1 MDGMDEVNKDALR
14 RLKVIAGHLNK
25 IVEMVENDRYCIDIL
40 QQSLAVKN
48 ALKAV
53 DQLILERH
61 LKRCVADAVKGTPD
75 QKEKSIKE
83 VLEIFQ
89 KARKG

>member
-1 MDGMDEVNKDALR
+1 MDETSKIALR
-14 RLKVIAGHLNK
+14 RLKVIAGHLKK
-25 IVEMVENDRYCIDIL
+25 IIEMVENDRYCIDIL
-40 QQSLAVKN
+40 QQTLAVKN

-53 DQLILERH
+53 DDIILERH
-61 LKRCVADAVKGTPD
+61 LKRCVAAAVKGTSTE
-75 QKEKSIKE
+75 KEKSIAE

>member
-1 MDGMDEVNKDALR
+1 MDEVNSVALK
-14 RLKVIAGHLNK
+14 RLKVISGHLAK
-25 IVEMVENDRYCIDIL
+25 VIEMVEKDRYCIDIL
-40 QQSLAVKN
+40 QQSLAVQN

-61 LKRCVADAVKGTPD
+61 LKRCVSKAVRGPG
-75 QKEKSIKE
+75 KEKSIKE

-89 KARKG
+89 QARKR